1 MLRRKP
7 LLFAL
12 LSVAAVAAPATASAD
27 PSAPKPHKTAR
38 VLKAHACV
46 KPAVEVA
53 AGAETKTFSLV
64 DCSGNALPTGVD
76 DLSVLA
82 RPGTAPKPKDGAG
95 PSHGKG
101 GPEVAPGIRRI
112 DPRLI
117 ERLEQVVEHFRKDG
131 QTPRVE
137 LVSGYRPKSTGSF
150 HSTGRALDFKLE
162 GVPNEDLV
170 AFCKTLTDTGCGYY
184 PNSSFVHVDAREHG
198 AGHVSWIDISHP
210 GEAPHYVKQWPLS
223 SADAPSTPAATPTPA
238 TAAPSTDDSDSSNDA
253 HEPSLSLPAL
263 PAAAPTKGERKPTK
277 FMF

>member
-7 LLFAL
+7 LLVAL
-12 LSVAAVAAPATASAD
+12 LSVASVAAPATASAD
-27 PSAPKPHKTAR
+27 PPAPKPHKTAR
-38 VLKAHACV
+38 IVKAHACV

-64 DCSGNALPTGVD
+64 DCSGNALPAGID

-82 RPGTAPKPKDGAG
+82 RPGTAPKPKEGAG

-112 DPRLI
+112 DSRLI

-137 LVSGYRPKSTGSF
+137 LVSGYRPRSTGSF

-170 AFCKTLTDTGCGYY
+170 AFCKSLPDTGCGYY

-210 GEAPHYVKQWPLS
+210 GEAPHYVKTWPLPA
-223 SADAPSTPAATPTPA
+223 ADAPPTPA
-238 TAAPSTDDSDSSNDA
+238 TTTAPATEDSSNDA

-263 PAAAPTKGERKPTK
+263 PAVDAHSGERKPTK